1 MSIEYNND
9 NTIIFSI
16 ARMNPPTPGHMFL
29 IETLIREAID
39 KNVNDVYVILSKTN
53 DNQDDPIP
61 CPEKINV
68 LSNDTL
74 KSMIYSLKQKMMLEA
89 GKNVEL
95 IRKIER
101 INVYTICVPEVPRA
115 TPFTPLI
122 PIIGA
127 KEGIPNVN
135 LILIIG
141 DDRKNMADSITDFFF
156 KWPNIFSIDARIL
169 PREEMDEFKALSENP
184 AELNRLVIADV
195 PINAMSASFV
205 RNIVRNERRDKFA
218 ELYEPWL
225 AEELIYGLYESI
237 QEGIDILPPDTKKD
251 PREKPL
257 KYRYPMIKVYQNFLL
272 KRKEVKL
279 NENTVQNRKFIE
291 KEELIKRKYIKIKI
305 TKIINVK

>member
-68 LSNDTL
+68 LSNEAL
-74 KSMIYSLKQKMMLEA
+74 KSMVQSLKQKMIIEA
-89 GKNVEL
+89 AENVEL

-101 INVYTICVPEVPRA
+101 INVHTTCVPEVPRA

-127 KEGIPNVN
+127 KEDIPNVN

-156 KWPNIFSIDARIL
+156 KWPNIFSVDARIL
-169 PREEMDEFKALSENP
+169 PREEMNEFKALSKDP
-184 AELNRLVIADV
+184 SELDRLDIKGV
-195 PINAMSASFV
+195 PVNAMSASFI
-205 RNIVRNERRDKFA
+205 RNIVRNERRDKFV
-218 ELYEPWL
+218 ELYQPWL
-225 AEELIYGLYESI
+225 ADELIYGLYESI
-237 QEGIDILPPDTKKD
+237 QEGIHGLPPDTKKD
-251 PREKPL
+251 PPEKPL
-257 KYRYPMIKVYQNFLL
+257 KYRYPMIKGISEFPIKKKGGKTTRRRSTKSKFSRKRRTY
-272 KRKEVKL
+272 KRK
-279 NENTVQNRKFIE
+279 IY
-291 KEELIKRKYIKIKI
+291 KRK
-305 TKIINVK
+305 N

>member
-53 DNQDDPIP
+53 DNEDDPIP

-68 LSNDTL
+68 LSNDAL
-74 KSMIYSLKQKMMLEA
+74 KSMVQSLKQKMISEA
-89 GKNVEL
+89 GENVEL

-101 INVYTICVPEVPRA
+101 INVHTICVPEVPRA

-141 DDRKNMADSITDFFF
+141 DDRKNMVDSITDFFF
-156 KWPNIFSIDARIL
+156 KWPNIFSVDARIL
-169 PREEMDEFKALSENP
+169 PREEMDEFKEKSKDRAK
-184 AELNRLVIADV
+184 LNTLVISEV

-205 RNIVRNERRDKFA
+205 RNIVRNERRDKFI

-225 AEELIYGLYESI
+225 AKELIYSLYESLH
-237 QEGIDILPPDTKKD
+237 EGIHGLPPNIKKD
-251 PREKPL
+251 PPEKPL
-257 KYRYPMIKVYQNFLL
+257 KYRYPMLKGISEFPAKKKGGKTTRKRTTKSKIYRKKGTYIKRRTYKKKIY
-272 KRKEVKL
+272 KRK
-279 NENTVQNRKFIE
+279 N
-291 KEELIKRKYIKIKI
+291 
-305 TKIINVK
+305 

>member
-29 IETLIREAID
+29 VETLIREAID
-39 KNVNDVYVILSKTN
+39 KNINDVYVILSKTN

-61 CPEKINV
+61 CSEKINV

-74 KSMIYSLKQKMMLEA
+74 KSMVQSLKHKMILEA
-89 GKNVEL
+89 GENTEL
-95 IRKIER
+95 IRKIDI
-101 INVYTICVPEVPRA
+101 INVHTICVPEVPRA

-127 KEGIPNVN
+127 KEDIPNVN

-156 KWPNIFSIDARIL
+156 KWPNIFSVDVRIL
-169 PREEMDEFKALSENP
+169 PREEMSEFKALSKDPDN
-184 AELNRLVIADV
+184 LDTLVIDRV
-195 PINAMSASFV
+195 PVNAMSASFV
-205 RNIVRNERRDKFA
+205 RNIVRNERRDKFI

-225 AEELIYGLYESI
+225 AKELIYSLYESL
-237 QEGIDILPPDTKKD
+237 QEGIHGLPPDTKKD
-251 PREKPL
+251 PPEKPL
-257 KYRYPMIKVYQNFLL
+257 KYRYPMIKGISEFPVKKKGGKTRRKRSRKSKIYRKRTTYKKKIY
-272 KRKEVKL
+272 KRK
-279 NENTVQNRKFIE
+279 N
-291 KEELIKRKYIKIKI
+291 
-305 TKIINVK
+305 

>member
-1 MSIEYNND
+1 MSIQYNND
-9 NTIIFSI
+9 NTIIFSL

-29 IETLIREAID
+29 IETLISEAID

-53 DNQDDPIP
+53 DNEDDPIP

-68 LSNDTL
+68 LSNDAL
-74 KSMIYSLKQKMMLEA
+74 KSMVKSLKQKMISEA
-89 GKNVEL
+89 GENVEL

-101 INVYTICVPEVPRA
+101 INVHTICVPEVPRA

-141 DDRKNMADSITDFFF
+141 DDRKNMVDSITDFFF
-156 KWPNIFSIDARIL
+156 KWPNIFSVDARIL
-169 PREEMDEFKALSENP
+169 PREEMDEFKEKSKDRAK
-184 AELNRLVIADV
+184 LNTLVISEV

-205 RNIVRNERRDKFA
+205 RNIVRNERRDKFI

-225 AEELIYGLYESI
+225 AKELIYSLYESLH
-237 QEGIDILPPDTKKD
+237 EGIHGLPPNIKKD
-251 PREKPL
+251 PPEKPL
-257 KYRYPMIKVYQNFLL
+257 KYRYPMLKGISEFPVKKKGGKTTRRRSTKQTFSRKKGTYIKRRTYKKKIY
-272 KRKEVKL
+272 KRK
-279 NENTVQNRKFIE
+279 N
-291 KEELIKRKYIKIKI
+291 
-305 TKIINVK
+305 

>member
-29 IETLIREAID
+29 IETLIREAMD
-39 KNVNDVYVILSKTN
+39 KNVNDIYVILSKTN

-68 LSNDTL
+68 LSNDIL
-74 KSMIYSLKQKMMLEA
+74 KSMIYSLKQKMILEA
-89 GKNVEL
+89 GENVEL

-101 INVYTICVPEVPRA
+101 INIHTICVPEVPRA

-122 PIIGA
+122 PIIGS
-127 KEGIPNVN
+127 KEGVPNVN

-156 KWPNIFSIDARIL
+156 KWPNIFSVDARIL
-169 PREEMDEFKALSENP
+169 PREEMSEFKAVSKDPSKLD
-184 AELNRLVIADV
+184 ALVISEV

-205 RNIVRNERRDKFA
+205 RNIVRNNRPDKFVQ
-218 ELYEPWL
+218 LYEPWL
-225 AEELIYGLYESI
+225 DSSLINSLYTLI
-237 QEGIDILPPDTKKD
+237 KTGIDGLPLDTKVD
-251 PREKPL
+251 PPERPL
-257 KYRYPMIKVYQNFLL
+257 KYSYPMIKGISEFPVKKKGGKTRQRRNTKPKFHR
-272 KRKEVKL
+272 KRKTYKK
-279 NENTVQNRKFIE
+279 QIYK
-291 KEELIKRKYIKIKI
+291 KY
-305 TKIINVK
+305 

>member
-53 DNQDDPIP
+53 DNQDDPIA
-61 CPEKINV
+61 CPEKIQV
-68 LSNDTL
+68 LKNENETL
-74 KSMIYSLKQKMMLEA
+74 KSMIGSLKEEMITEA
-89 GKNVEL
+89 RGNEDL
-95 IRKIER
+95 IEKIKI
-101 INVYTICVPEVPRA
+101 INVHTVCVPEVPKA

-127 KEGIPNVN
+127 KEDIPNVN

-156 KWPNIFSIDARIL
+156 KWPNIFSIDVRIL
-169 PREEMDEFKALSENP
+169 PREEMSEFKALSKDPHKLDTLLISE
-184 AELNRLVIADV
+184 I

-205 RNIVRNERRDKFA
+205 RNIVRNTRRDKFT
-218 ELYEPWL
+218 ELYAPWL
-225 AEELIYGLYESI
+225 APELIIGLYENI
-237 QEGIDILPPDTKKD
+237 QQGIEGLPPDTKKD
-251 PREKPL
+251 PPEKPL
-257 KYRYPMIKVYQNFLL
+257 KYTYPMIKSESVFPV
-272 KRKEVKL
+272 KEVKSKGGKTRRRR
-279 NENTVQNRKFIE
+279 NTKQKFFRK
-291 KEELIKRKYIKIKI
+291 KRTHKKKIYKNKKY
-305 TKIINVK
+305 

>member
-29 IETLIREAID
+29 IETLIRQAID

-68 LSNDTL
+68 LSNETL
-74 KSMIYSLKQKMMLEA
+74 KSMIYSLKQKIIIEA
-89 GKNVEL
+89 SENVEL
-95 IRKIER
+95 ISKIER
-101 INVYTICVPEVPRA
+101 INVHTICVPEVPRA

-122 PIIGA
+122 PIISA
-127 KEGIPNVN
+127 KESIPNIN

-156 KWPNIFSIDARIL
+156 KWPNIFSVNAIIL
-169 PREEMDEFKALSENP
+169 PREEMSEFKALSKDPSKLDSLLISE
-184 AELNRLVIADV
+184 V

-205 RNIVRNERRDKFA
+205 RNIVRNKRRDKFL

-225 AEELIYGLYESI
+225 AVELIYGLYENI
-237 QEGIDILPPDTKKD
+237 QEGIDRLPPDTKKD
-251 PREKPL
+251 PPEKPL
-257 KYRYPMIKVYQNFLL
+257 KYRYPMIKGISEFPVKSKGGKTRRRRNTKSKLYR
-272 KRKEVKL
+272 KRRTHK
-279 NENTVQNRKFIE
+279 
-291 KEELIKRKYIKIKI
+291 KIYKN
-305 TKIINVK
+305 KK

>member
-16 ARMNPPTPGHMFL
+16 SRMNPPTPGHMFL

-53 DNQDDPIP
+53 DNQDDPIQ

-68 LSNDTL
+68 LSNEAL
-74 KSMIYSLKQKMMLEA
+74 KSMIKSLKQKMIEKA
-89 GKNVEL
+89 GENIEL

-101 INVYTICVPEVPRA
+101 IIVHTICVPEVPRA

-127 KEGIPNVN
+127 KQGIPNVN

-156 KWPNIFSIDARIL
+156 KWPNIYSVDARIL
-169 PREEMDEFKALSENP
+169 PREEMSEFKALSKDP
-184 AELNRLVIADV
+184 YKLDTLVIAHV
-195 PINAMSASFV
+195 PVNAMSASFV
-205 RNIVRNERRDKFA
+205 RNIVRNERQNKFN

-225 AEELIYGLYESI
+225 AYELINGLYTSVKK
-237 QEGIDILPPDTKKD
+237 GIDGLPPDTKVD
-251 PREKPL
+251 PPEKPL
-257 KYRYPMIKVYQNFLL
+257 KYEYPMIKGISEFHVKKKGGKTRRKGHVKKSNFSKKRRTYKNKIY
-272 KRKEVKL
+272 KRKKKNL
-279 NENTVQNRKFIE
+279 
-291 KEELIKRKYIKIKI
+291 
-305 TKIINVK
+305 

>member
-1 MSIEYNND
+1 MSIQYNND
-9 NTIIFSI
+9 NTIIFSL

-53 DNQDDPIP
+53 DNEDDPIP

-68 LSNDTL
+68 LSNDAL
-74 KSMIYSLKQKMMLEA
+74 KSMVQSLKQKMISEA
-89 GKNVEL
+89 GENVEL

-101 INVYTICVPEVPRA
+101 INVHTICVPEVPRA

-141 DDRKNMADSITDFFF
+141 DDRKNMVDSITDFFF
-156 KWPNIFSIDARIL
+156 KWPNIFSVDARIL
-169 PREEMDEFKALSENP
+169 PREEMDEFKEKSKDRAK
-184 AELNRLVIADV
+184 LNTLVISEV

-205 RNIVRNERRDKFA
+205 RNIVRNERRDKFI

-225 AEELIYGLYESI
+225 AKELIYSLYESLH
-237 QEGIDILPPDTKKD
+237 EGIHGLPPNIKKD
-251 PREKPL
+251 PPEKPL
-257 KYRYPMIKVYQNFLL
+257 KYRYPMLKGISEFPAKKKGGKTTRKRTTKSKIYRKKGTYIKRRTYKKKIY
-272 KRKEVKL
+272 KRK
-279 NENTVQNRKFIE
+279 N
-291 KEELIKRKYIKIKI
+291 
-305 TKIINVK
+305 

>member
-1 MSIEYNND
+1 MSIDYNND

-74 KSMIYSLKQKMMLEA
+74 KSMIHSLKQKMIIEA
-89 GKNVEL
+89 GENIEL

-101 INVYTICVPEVPRA
+101 INVNTICVPEDTSA
-115 TPFTPLI
+115 KIFTPLI
-122 PIIGA
+122 QIVGA
-127 KEGIPNVN
+127 KNEIPNVN

-184 AELNRLVIADV
+184 AELDRLVIADV

-205 RNIVRNERRDKFA
+205 RNIVRNTRRDKFA

-225 AEELIYGLYESI
+225 AEELIYGLYVRI
-237 QEGIDILPPDTKKD
+237 QKGIDTLPPDTKKD

-257 KYRYPMIKVYQNFLL
+257 KYRYPMIKGISEFPL
-272 KRKEVKL
+272 KKKGGKTRRNRSTKSKIYRKRRTYKKKNIKKYYKL
-279 NENTVQNRKFIE
+279 K
-291 KEELIKRKYIKIKI
+291 
-305 TKIINVK
+305 